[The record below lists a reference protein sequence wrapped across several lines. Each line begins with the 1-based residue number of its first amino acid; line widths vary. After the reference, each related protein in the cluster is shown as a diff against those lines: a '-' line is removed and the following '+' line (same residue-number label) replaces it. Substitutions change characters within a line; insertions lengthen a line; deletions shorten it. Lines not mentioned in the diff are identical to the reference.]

1 MRVVVFG
8 DMEGVAGICRWA
20 QVAADGN
27 LYEEGRHLYTAEM
40 NAAARG
46 AFAGGADEVVL
57 MDCHGAGGDS
67 SFNSLLAEELD
78 ERCEFVVQSEWTE
91 YTEAFE
97 QGCDAALMI
106 GMHAMAGAERG
117 VMSHTVSST
126 NWYALRFNGTPV
138 GEVGINAALCGTWGC
153 PVALVT
159 GDDVVCRE
167 ARALLGTGLKTL
179 PVKQGLGRFSAR
191 HRTPAWARREIE
203 TAARDVVAGVTAG
216 GAPVYDPGSP
226 CTIEVDL
233 GAPDSAEPYA
243 HRANVTISDGR
254 KLTSTAR
261 TWLEAWRQFYV

>member
-20 QVAADGN
+20 QVSAKGE
-27 LYEEGRHLYTAEM
+27 LYEEGRKLYTAEM

-106 GMHAMAGAERG
+106 GMHAMAGAARG

-126 NWYALRFNGTPV
+126 DWYGLRFNGTPV
-138 GEVGINAALCGTWGC
+138 GEVGINAALCGTWDC

-159 GDDVVCRE
+159 GDDVVCAESRS
-167 ARALLGTGLKTL
+167 LLGPGLRTL
-179 PVKQGLGRFSAR
+179 AVKQGLGRFSAR
-191 HRTPAWARREIE
+191 HQPPTRARAAIE
-203 TAARDVVAGVTAG
+203 DAAAAALQNLAS
-216 GAPVYDPGSP
+216 APVYDPGEP

-233 GAPDSAEPYA
+233 GAPDSAEPYT

-254 KLTSTAR
+254 KLTSTAP

>member
-20 QVAADGN
+20 QVSATGT
-27 LYEEGRHLYTAEM
+27 LYEEGRKLYTAEM
-40 NAAARG
+40 NAAIRG
-46 AFAGGADEVVL
+46 AFKAGADEVVV

-91 YTEAFE
+91 YTEIFE

-126 NWYALRFNGTPV
+126 NWYALRFNGTEV

-159 GDDVVCRE
+159 GDDVVCTE
-167 ARALLGTGLKTL
+167 SRALLGPGLDTL

-191 HRTPAWARREIE
+191 HRPPAWARREIE
-203 TAARDVVAGVTAG
+203 EAAAAALTRLSD
-216 GAPVYDPGSP
+216 APVYDPGSP

-233 GAPDSAEPYA
+233 GAPDSAEPYR

-254 KLTSTAR
+254 RLTSQAS